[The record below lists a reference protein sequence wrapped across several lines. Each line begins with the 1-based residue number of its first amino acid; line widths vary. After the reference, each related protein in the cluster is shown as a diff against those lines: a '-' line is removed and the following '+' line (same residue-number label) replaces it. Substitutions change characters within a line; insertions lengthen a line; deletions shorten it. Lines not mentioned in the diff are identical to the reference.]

1 MLGRRNGDAHVTAA
15 FGESS
20 AVEATVLEV
29 VHDDRHPAS
38 TLRGEDALQHC
49 RNVAVTLGNITFG
62 RVTVDSDADINMARV
77 FDSLRRPIH
86 P

>member
-1 MLGRRNGDAHVTAA
+1 MLGWRNDDAHVAAA

-20 AVEATVLEV
+20 AMEATVLEV
-29 VHDDRHPAS
+29 GHDERHPAS
-38 TLRGEDALQHC
+38 ALRSEDALQHC
-49 RNVAVTLGNITFG
+49 RNVAVKLGNITFG

-77 FDSLRRPIH
+77 FDSPRRLIH